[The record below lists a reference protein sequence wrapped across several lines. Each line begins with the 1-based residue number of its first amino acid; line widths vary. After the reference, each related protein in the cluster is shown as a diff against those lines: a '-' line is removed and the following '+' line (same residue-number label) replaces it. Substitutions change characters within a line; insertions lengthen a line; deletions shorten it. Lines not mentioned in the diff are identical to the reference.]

1 MNKIA
6 ILHVPHGRKGD
17 SRQPEAIGELG
28 FSSFDE
34 TAEYLTENALD
45 YELEAGDR
53 VVMFDSDGDFT
64 STYEIETSV
73 KLSEV

>member
-34 TAEYLTENALD
+34 TAEYLTENSLD
-45 YELEAGDR
+45 Y
-53 VVMFDSDGDFT
+53 
-64 STYEIETSV
+64 
-73 KLSEV
+73 